1 VSRQTI
7 QVSGRVVPL
16 EASVGVALTQCDS
29 ETDPMKLVRQADEA
43 MYEAKKAA
51 RAVRDRAA
59 ASVD

>member
-1 VSRQTI
+1 
-7 QVSGRVVPL
+7 
-16 EASVGVALTQCDS
+16 VALTQCDS
-29 ETDPMKLVRQADEA
+29 DTDPMNLVRQADEA